1 MDNSDDSQEEF
12 EGEGQEKNLFDNVL
26 LPSIKFQIFVYPTR
40 DKYIGYT
47 YNEKC
52 DGMGTY

>member
-1 MDNSDDSQEEF
+1 MDNSDDSQKEF
-12 EGEGQEKNLFDNVL
+12 EREGQENNLFDNVL
-26 LPSIKFQIFVYPTR
+26 LPSIKFQIFVYPNR